1 MAASY
6 AIDTNLYVEAARDRV
21 SRGALARFSLRTGL
35 RLHLCAVVLMELR
48 AGTRSDDQRD
58 GVDALYAVFADR
70 ERLVVPSANAYAQA
84 GRVLADLAE
93 HEGFAVALAPRSFIN
108 DVLIAA
114 SCREH
119 DVVLV
124 TANHRDFTA
133 IGRHLRGFR
142 CVSPWP

>member
-6 AIDTNLYVEAARDRV
+6 ALDTNLYIDASRDKTMR
-21 SRGALARFSLRTGL
+21 ADLARFTLRAGL
-35 RLHLCAVVLMELR
+35 RLHLSAVVMMELR
-48 AGTRSDDQRD
+48 AGARSEQQRD
-58 GVDALYAVFADR
+58 AVEVLYTEFAER
-70 ERLVVPSANAYAQA
+70 ERMVVPSAHAYAHA
-84 GRVLADLAE
+84 GRVMESLAE
-93 HEGFAVALAPRSFIN
+93 RERFVLALAPRSFTN

-124 TANHRDFTA
+124 TANHRDFAA

-142 CVSPWP
+142 CVAPWP

>member
-1 MAASY
+1 MPASY
-6 AIDTNLYVEAARDRV
+6 AIDTNLYIEASRDRA
-21 SRGALARFSLRTGL
+21 SRADLARFSIRTGL
-35 RLHLCAVVLMELR
+35 RLHLSSVVLMELR
-48 AGTRSDDQRD
+48 AGTRSADQRH
-58 GVDALYAVFADR
+58 GVEALHAVFADR
-70 ERLVVPSANAYAQA
+70 DRLVVPSMKAYVQA

-93 HEGFAVALAPRSFIN
+93 HEGFALAFAPRSFVS

-114 SCREH
+114 SCRER

-124 TANHRDFTA
+124 TANHRDFAA

>member
-1 MAASY
+1 MPASY
-6 AIDTNLYVEAARDRV
+6 AIDTNVYIDASRDRAARAD
-21 SRGALARFSLRTGL
+21 LARFTLRTAL
-35 RLHLCAVVLMELR
+35 RLSLSAVVLMELR
-48 AGTRSDDQRD
+48 AGARSDDQRD
-58 GVDALYAVFADR
+58 GVDALHAVFAGR

-93 HEGFAVALAPRSFIN
+93 HEGFALALAPRSFIN

-124 TANHRDFTA
+124 TANHRDFAA